1 MAKPLIND
9 ELWWEKVAPLLPPR
23 KQRRPRF
30 PGRKPDYRKILT
42 GIIFV
47 LKMGIP
53 WEELPAELGCGSGM
67 SCLNYLRAWQ
77 AAGVWDRVQEVLQAE
92 IEAADKIDWS
102 RAAAPRD
109 VRDRRNKST

>member
-1 MAKPLIND
+1 VGEGCAL
-9 ELWWEKVAPLLPPR
+9 VAAAQATQTTVSR
-23 KQRRPRF
+23 TQA
-30 PGRKPDYRKILT
+30 DYRKILT